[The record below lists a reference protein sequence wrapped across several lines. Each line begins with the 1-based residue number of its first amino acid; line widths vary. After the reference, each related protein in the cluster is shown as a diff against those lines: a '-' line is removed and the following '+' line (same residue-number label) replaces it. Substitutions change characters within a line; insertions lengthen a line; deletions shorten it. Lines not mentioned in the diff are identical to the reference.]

1 MQLQQTA
8 ILVFAQTAQA
18 EQGNKSFALHKHGI
32 AYLQYLN
39 RIILQKAQK
48 TGLPYFI
55 FSEKEQVGKTF
66 GEKISNAVNT
76 VFDGGYQNV
85 IIVGNDS
92 PQIQTKHFLKAHQ
105 AIIQGKTVIGRNCRG
120 GAYLIAFN
128 KKWYQHQPFKN
139 VSWQSNQLYHD
150 LCGLFTNTTNIGL
163 PSLIDINAKA
173 DASAIFSALSYTSQ
187 LKKIIVN
194 LLQHTQ
200 LFAANLYCQL
210 YLQPIVSH
218 KGLRGPPSATPIAF

>member
-18 EQGNKSFALHKHGI
+18 EQGNKSFALHKHGA
-32 AYLQYLN
+32 AYFQYLN
-39 RIILQKAQK
+39 RIVFQKVQK
-48 TGLPYFI
+48 TGLPFFI

-66 GEKISNAVNT
+66 GEKISNAVNA
-76 VFDGGYQNV
+76 VFEKGFQN
-85 IIVGNDS
+85 IMIVGNDS
-92 PQIQTKHFLKAHQ
+92 PQLQTKHLLKAHQ
-105 AIIQGKTVIGRNCRG
+105 QILLGNTVIGKNCRG

-150 LCGLFTNTTNIGL
+150 LCGLFTNTINIGL
-163 PSLIDINAKA
+163 PTLIDINAKA
-173 DASAIFSALSYTSQ
+173 DAVAVFSTLAYTCQ
-187 LKKIIVN
+187 LKKLLVN
-194 LLQHTQ
+194 LLQYTQ
-200 LFAANLYCQL
+200 LFATNLFFQL

-218 KGLRGPPSATPIAF
+218 KGLRAPPSAVFIVA